1 MSTVK
6 TNGVVN
12 KLTKA
17 QLTTVLNEN
26 FKAVKRVSKEIAER
40 ISYTAKAYK
49 ADEKSVTK
57 KDLLDLV
64 KETMTALGD
73 KFILATDSMDVSVPV
88 LAENSVKPSG
98 KKLSKKS
105 KAEPKEEEPK
115 TEETD
120 EEPKEEAPKKTAK
133 KGGKKKESAVTVANE
148 DEENTPAILLAE
160 TFKDEIV
167 LSDDDGESK
176 YQIAHD
182 IDSMEKLVEAFNN
195 EETIVFAMYWSKRYL
210 QQFPYFNGE
219 FKAPKEFP
227 LDLDIA
233 SCMYVSDDNVVAYAI
248 SLYTDGC
255 YVFKPQDFKEYDGI
269 RFSSGIEFQ
278 IYRLV
283 E

>member
-1 MSTVK
+1 MSTNV
-6 TNGVVN
+6 VVN
-12 KLTKA
+12 KLTKE
-17 QLTTVLNEN
+17 QLTTVLREN
-26 FKAVKRVSKEIAER
+26 FKAVKKASKEVSDR
-40 ISYTAKAYK
+40 ITYASKAYK

-64 KETMTALGD
+64 KETMTVLGD
-73 KFILATDSMDVSVPV
+73 KFILATDSVEVPV

-98 KKLSKKS
+98 KKLSSKKS
-105 KAEPKEEEPK
+105 KAEPKEEEPE

-120 EEPKEEAPKKTAK
+120 EEPKEEAPKKPAK
-133 KGGKKKESAVTVANE
+133 KGGKKESAVTVANE

-167 LSDDDGESK
+167 LTDDDGESK

-195 EETIVFAMYWSKRYL
+195 EETIVFAMYWSKRHL

-248 SLYTDGC
+248 SLYTEGC
-255 YVFKPQDFKEYDGI
+255 YMFKPQDFKEYDGI